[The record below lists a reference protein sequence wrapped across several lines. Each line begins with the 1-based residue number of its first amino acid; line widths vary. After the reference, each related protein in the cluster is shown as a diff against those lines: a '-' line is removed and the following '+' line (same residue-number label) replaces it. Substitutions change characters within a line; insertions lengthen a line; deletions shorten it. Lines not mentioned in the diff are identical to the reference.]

1 MGTHY
6 HRLME
11 IWNNHDSK
19 NLCINREQLVSSI
32 MIAFAEYLY
41 ELKIPDAEIKAV
53 LEETR

>member
-1 MGTHY
+1 
-6 HRLME
+6 ME